1 MVSFGNFSFLKKSSE
16 VVELY
21 LIVKCENG
29 HEIHIHV
36 DKRGNPTKIR
46 GAVGK
51 CCYKAVFKK
60 CQDMK
65 FI

>member
-1 MVSFGNFSFLKKSSE
+1 VFIGLNVK

-21 LIVKCENG
+21 LIVRCENG

-36 DKRGNPTKIR
+36 DKHGNPTKIK